1 VRARGRE
8 SERERADE
16 DLFAN
21 TRTKRARSH
30 ERELRDHHTDESKKI
45 VDDERNEWVATWGSE
60 EQL

>member
-1 VRARGRE
+1 VHARRRE

-30 ERELRDHHTDESKKI
+30 ERELRDHHTDENKKI

>member
-1 VRARGRE
+1 MRARRRE

-16 DLFAN
+16 DLFAY
-21 TRTKRARSH
+21 TWTKRARSH

>member
-30 ERELRDHHTDESKKI
+30 ERELRDHHTDEGKKI

>member
-1 VRARGRE
+1 VHARRRE

-21 TRTKRARSH
+21 ARTKRARSH
-30 ERELRDHHTDESKKI
+30 ERELRDHHTDEGKKI